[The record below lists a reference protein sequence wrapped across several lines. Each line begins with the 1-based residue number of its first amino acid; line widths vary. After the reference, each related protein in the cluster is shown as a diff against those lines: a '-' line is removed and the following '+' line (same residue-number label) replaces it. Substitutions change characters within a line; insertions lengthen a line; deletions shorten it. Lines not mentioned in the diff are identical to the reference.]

1 MNTAAEVPVEAEFD
15 QHSGVYSETIDD
27 ALSLFGKGHDFFVRS
42 KVDIL
47 LPAFASIS
55 SDITSL
61 KVLDVGC
68 GVGLV
73 HRYIA
78 GSVGKLHGTDVSGA
92 SLEVARKANPSV
104 DYVPYDG
111 MTLPYGAA
119 SFDCAYAICVMHHV
133 PVKQWKGFL
142 EEMRRVVRPG
152 GMVIII
158 EHNPLHPATQ
168 WVVRTTPM
176 DANAVLLWPWRLHRL
191 MKAAGI
197 GSLRTRYVV
206 FLPFAGRV
214 ARLID
219 RLFARLPFGTQY
231 VLGGRV

>member
-1 MNTAAEVPVEAEFD
+1 MAEAEFD
-15 QHSGVYSETIDD
+15 QHSRVYSETISD
-27 ALSLFGKGHDFFVRS
+27 ALSLFGKSHDFFVRS
-42 KVDIL
+42 KADIL
-47 LPAFASIS
+47 LPAFASMGPDIS
-55 SDITSL
+55 AFN
-61 KVLDVGC
+61 VLDVGC

-78 GSVGKLHGTDVSGA
+78 GSVGKLCGTDISAA

-104 DYVPYDG
+104 DYVPYNG
-111 MTLPYGAA
+111 MTLPYETA

-133 PVKQWKGFL
+133 PVKQWQGFL

-152 GMVIII
+152 GMVVII

-176 DANAVLLWPWRLHRL
+176 DANAVLLWPWTLHRL
-191 MKAAGI
+191 MKTAGI
-197 GSLRTRYVV
+197 GSLWTRYVL
-206 FLPFAGRV
+206 FLPFAGKVTRI
-214 ARLID
+214 ID
-219 RLFARLPFGTQY
+219 RLFARLPLGTQY